1 MREVL
6 RMIREVQAEVMVSS
20 NSSDHSSGRWS
31 NMVQNLPREDGLED
45 DDRSASTLTST
56 QKQRGSGL
64 PPPTPATSSSTIDI
78 VCHQILR
85 LLFYFLFSYI
95 FIDKINIVRIN
106 EYDYFIF
113 IIIEMMIYFLK
124 YETETLNTTNY
135 TRAICN

>member
-20 NSSDHSSGRWS
+20 NRSDHSSGRWS

-45 DDRSASTLTST
+45 DDHSASTLTST

-78 VCHQILR
+78 VRHQILI
-85 LLFYFLFSYI
+85 LLFYFLFSY
-95 FIDKINIVRIN
+95 
-106 EYDYFIF
+106 
-113 IIIEMMIYFLK
+113 FLSIK
-124 YETETLNTTNY
+124 L
-135 TRAICN
+135 ISLG